1 MGKEIGY
8 VVFLDTAELK
18 EVKELIETGMVDGIT
33 TNPSLAASTGI
44 PFCELISQMCELVE
58 GPVSAEVT
66 ALDAPTMITQGRQ
79 LAKISK
85 NVTVKVPLTIEGLKA
100 CHALASEDIMVNVT
114 LCFSATQALLAA
126 KVGATFIS
134 PFIGRIDDVSQSGME
149 LIHDIRTIY
158 DNYGYTTA
166 ILAASIRHPIHVLE
180 AAKAGADVA
189 TMPPKILRQ
198 LYKHPLTDVGLDN
211 FLKDWEKSGL
221 SI

>member
-1 MGKEIGY
+1 MLF
-8 VVFLDTAELK
+8 FLDTAEIK
-18 EVKELIETGMVDGIT
+18 EVKELAETGMVDGIT
-33 TNPSLAASTGI
+33 TNPTLAAASGV
-44 PFCELISQMCELVE
+44 PFSQLIAQMCELVE

-66 ALDAPTMITQGRQ
+66 ALDAPTMILQGRQ
-79 LAKISK
+79 LAKIAN
-85 NVTVKVPLTIEGLKA
+85 NVCVKVPLTKEGLKA
-100 CHALASEDIMVNVT
+100 CQVLVDEDIMVNVT

-158 DNYGYTTA
+158 DNYGYSTA

-189 TMPPKILRQ
+189 TMPPKILHQ
-198 LYKHPLTDVGLDN
+198 LYKHPLTDIGLDN
-211 FLKDWEKSGL
+211 FLKDWKKSGL
-221 SI
+221 TI

>member
-1 MGKEIGY
+1 MLF
-8 VVFLDTAELK
+8 FLDTADVN
-18 EVKELIETGMVDGIT
+18 EVKELLETGMIDGIT
-33 TNPSLAASTGI
+33 TNPSLAASSGI
-44 PFCELISQMCELVE
+44 PFSELISQMCELVE

-66 ALDAPTMITQGRQ
+66 AVDAPSMIAQGRQ

-85 NVTVKVPLTIEGLKA
+85 NVTIKVPLTVEGLKA
-100 CHALASEDIMVNVT
+100 CQALVNLDIMVNVT

-134 PFIGRIDDVSQSGME
+134 PFIGRIDDISQSGME
-149 LIHDIRTIY
+149 LIKDIRTIY

-166 ILAASIRHPIHVLE
+166 ILAASIRHPIHVLD

-198 LYKHPLTDVGLDN
+198 LYNHPLTDIGLEN
-211 FLKDWEKSGL
+211 FLKDWNKSGL

>member
-1 MGKEIGY
+1 MLF
-8 VVFLDTAELK
+8 FLDTADVND
-18 EVKELIETGMVDGIT
+18 VKELCETGMVDGIT
-33 TNPSLAASTGI
+33 TNPSLAASSGI
-44 PFCELISQMCELVE
+44 PFPEMIAQMCALVD

-66 ALDAPTMITQGRQ
+66 ALDAATMITQGRQ

-100 CHALASEDIMVNVT
+100 CQTLSNEDILVNVT

-126 KVGATFIS
+126 KAGATFIS
-134 PFIGRIDDVSQSGME
+134 PFIGRLDDVSQSGME
-149 LIHDIRTIY
+149 LIQDIRLIY
-158 DNYGYTTA
+158 DNYGYQTA
-166 ILAASIRHPIHVLE
+166 ILAASIRHPIHILE

-198 LYKHPLTDVGLDN
+198 LYKHPLTDIGLEN
-211 FLKDWEKSGL
+211 FLKDWDKSGL

>member
-1 MGKEIGY
+1 MLF
-8 VVFLDTAELK
+8 FLDTAELG

-44 PFCELISQMCELVE
+44 PFSQLIAQMCELVN

-66 ALDAPTMITQGRQ
+66 ALDASSMITQGRQ

-85 NVTVKVPLTIEGLKA
+85 NVVIKVPLTVEGLKA
-100 CHALASEDIMVNVT
+100 CNTLTNEDIFVNVT

-126 KVGATFIS
+126 KAGATFIS

-149 LIHDIRTIY
+149 LIKDIRMIY
-158 DNYGYTTA
+158 DNFGYTTS

-189 TMPPKILRQ
+189 TMPPKVLRQ
-198 LYKHPLTDVGLDN
+198 LYKHPLTDIGLDN